1 MASAHVV
8 TKVVVVE
15 EIATSAEH
23 DGRQRT
29 AASRRH
35 LGAPSRRHRRV
46 RVAASC
52 STAAS
57 RGGGRA
63 AARLP
68 AAGAPAAAPAASRA
82 WGIPLAVLGGLL
94 LVFVAVATWL
104 PSDRYGV
111 APGEAQAVAPR
122 LDSRAETFESDGEL
136 LFVTVSVPKLSVLG
150 RLVGTI
156 DPDVSVK
163 TARELFG
170 DQTREENR
178 AENLKLMGYSKEI
191 AAYVA
196 LKRLGYDVGLA
207 GGGPVIESLCLEYED
222 ESDPSSACVRP
233 APADEVLNPGDAI
246 VALDGEPVVL
256 ADDIGPLL
264 EGKSP
269 GDQVTLTIYPK
280 GAEESEEVPVTL
292 TSSTDGRTII
302 GFVPIDGAVHDD
314 VRYELPVTA
323 TITSDQIGGPS
334 AGLAFTLT
342 LLDELTP
349 GRSHGREDAS
359 PPPAPSTSTDRS
371 GTSADCARRP
381 SPSRTWGRT
390 TSSCRPIRSRRPS
403 WRPKGAHSR
412 SSACTRSTRR

>member
-1 MASAHVV
+1 VPV
-8 TKVVVVE
+8 PP
-15 EIATSAEH
+15 
-23 DGRQRT
+23 RPR
-29 AASRRH
+29 
-35 LGAPSRRHRRV
+35 PP
-46 RVAASC
+46 
-52 STAAS
+52 
-57 RGGGRA
+57 RA
-63 AARLP
+63 
-68 AAGAPAAAPAASRA
+68 RA

-94 LVFVAVATWL
+94 LAFVAVATWL

-122 LDSRAETFESDGEL
+122 IDLSAETYESDGEL

-150 RLVGTI
+150 RLVGSI

-196 LKRLGYDVGLA
+196 LKRLGYDAGLA

-222 ESDPSSACVRP
+222 ESDPSSACVRE

-246 VALDGEPVVL
+246 VALNGEPVVL

-280 GAEESEEVPVTL
+280 GSDHTEDVPVTL

-302 GFVPIDGAVHDD
+302 GFVPVEGAVHEDI
-314 VRYELPVTA
+314 RYELPVQA

-349 GRSHGREDAS
+349 GDLTGGRRIAATGSINLDGSVGNIGGLRQKTVAVKAAGADTFLVPADQVEEAQREARGSSLRVIGVHTVDEALTVLGELGGDLS
-359 PPPAPSTSTDRS
+359 GIPAPPA
-371 GTSADCARRP
+371 A
-381 SPSRTWGRT
+381 
-390 TSSCRPIRSRRPS
+390 
-403 WRPKGAHSR
+403 
-412 SSACTRSTRR
+412 